1 LLGFNA
7 ERGEIMNFKKQI
19 LVLVIT
25 MLIPFALSAEEAV
38 GGSIAVIDVEAAIL
52 STEASKQAFEEL
64 STSKEWKEVDE
75 DLQLKI
81 NEAKDI
87 QEKLQKEGPTMSD
100 EDKLDAQKRL
110 NSLSQD
116 ANFLNQKLTTMR
128 NELVGLLQ
136 NEQAPKFQKVVS
148 ELMRAKGI
156 KILLHR
162 QSVLGFDTGDPTL
175 NLTPEVVEL
184 LNQTEE

>member
-1 LLGFNA
+1 
-7 ERGEIMNFKKQI
+7 MNFKKQI

-25 MLIPFALSAEEAV
+25 MLMPFALFAEEAV

-116 ANFLNQKLTTMR
+116 ANFLNTKLTTMR

-136 NEQAPKFQKVVS
+136 NEQAPMGGAFLV
-148 ELMRAKGI
+148 AKYAP
-156 KILLHR
+156 
-162 QSVLGFDTGDPTL
+162 SNTG
-175 NLTPEVVEL
+175 VETKPAT
-184 LNQTEE
+184 QTAPAESGETK